1 MSAVVNHP
9 NLSSDKIEAR
19 AFQLK
24 ALDSILSSSTLLVLP
39 TGSGKTPIEFMA
51 IAEKLAENPSKKAL
65 LIAPTNPLLSQHFN
79 DANMI
84 LNIPTESIVM
94 VNGGINWEKRAEM
107 MKNAKLVLATPQVIR
122 NDVIRGSI
130 NLTDYCFLVIDEAH
144 HATGKHAMSQVAEL
158 YLKDSDGESILG
170 ATASPG
176 STEKAI
182 VNLSE
187 KLNIK
192 NIFSMERSNP
202 LISRYTSELESKFI
216 ILELPLKIIQLAE
229 PLKKWLDEMVGKLQR
244 MGVYLHK
251 GVITTAGL
259 NDAMRRSQF
268 LIDRKSQHG
277 WNSIKLAADSIRVL
291 QIINLLTTQG
301 IASTRN
307 YMRRTINQY
316 EKGEKKLSRIIQRKE
331 FINLKNEIFD
341 MQEIH
346 NKIQK
351 VRELVLEQLEIN
363 AKSRIIVFASLRDS
377 VRSISIALN
386 GINQINSVP
395 FIGQSSREGDDGM
408 SQKKQMSTL
417 NEFRNGKLN
426 VLVATSVGEEGLDI
440 PSADRVIFFEPVAS
454 EIRTIQ
460 RRGRTGRYR
469 DGFVFVLISKDTKDE
484 GIRFASAAKERR
496 MHKTLNRVK
505 YQRKLYFRE
514 LGNSDLLK
522 RFIITKND
530 EKISAKEFIESEERI
545 LRKNKITSEKNFND
559 TTEDS
564 NISVPT
570 NNHSL
575 SQKLRPKG
583 QSSLEDFENIK

>member
-202 LISRYTSELESKFI
+202 LISPYTSELESKFI